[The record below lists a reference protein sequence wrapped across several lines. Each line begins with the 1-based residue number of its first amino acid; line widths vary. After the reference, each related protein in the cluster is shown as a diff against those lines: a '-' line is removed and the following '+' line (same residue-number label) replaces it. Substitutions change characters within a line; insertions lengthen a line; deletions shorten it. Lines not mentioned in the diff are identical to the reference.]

1 MNLYMFFKT
10 AIVIYRELRAQKK
23 YIKDIVEPYLN
34 ELEVRHN
41 GLFTKYQR
49 FKITSSYCLYVPV
62 IVCYS
67 VSRLIGQPISQ
78 EQRKSATMMGL
89 ITPLYDDLL
98 DELNLTPT
106 QIEQLTTAP
115 ESYQSDVFLV
125 NAVKE
130 IGIDLNNSAF
140 DKGAYLK
147 VSKDV
152 LQVQIDTIEQF
163 NPNISSDELQ
173 KITWDKAMISF
184 VYYYTHLFGT
194 PTKEMREALYEV
206 AGLQQFCNDLFDMYK
221 DCQGKSYT
229 LANTCQDFSNLKTFF
244 FEKNKALF
252 QKVSAL
258 PYPKKDKE
266 YFMIRML
273 LIICSGLVAIN
284 YMIKL
289 EKIQGKPVNWFTL
302 SRKELVIDMEKPK
315 NLILWFLSLW
325 KLMRLY
331 QKTAPQI
338 K

>member
-1 MNLYMFFKT
+1 
-10 AIVIYRELRAQKK
+10 
-23 YIKDIVEPYLN
+23 
-34 ELEVRHN
+34 
-41 GLFTKYQR
+41 
-49 FKITSSYCLYVPV
+49 
-62 IVCYS
+62 
-67 VSRLIGQPISQ
+67 
-78 EQRKSATMMGL
+78 
-89 ITPLYDDLL
+89 
-98 DELNLTPT
+98 
-106 QIEQLTTAP
+106 
-115 ESYQSDVFLV
+115 
-125 NAVKE
+125 
-130 IGIDLNNSAF
+130 
-140 DKGAYLK
+140 
-147 VSKDV
+147 
-152 LQVQIDTIEQF
+152 
-163 NPNISSDELQ
+163 
-173 KITWDKAMISF
+173 MISF